1 MIARLLMLAWE
12 RFGEWVVVELGGVTR
27 DDMLDQLCW
36 VMQDEFR
43 IQTRIQ
49 EVEERLDRLE
59 RG

>member
-1 MIARLLMLAWE
+1 MIARLLMLAWAQ
-12 RFGEWVVVELGGVTR
+12 FGEWVVVELGGVTR